1 MLDLLWLLLPVAAA
15 SGWIAARRV
24 SKKASIKQTS
34 PFLANRYI
42 RGLNYLLNEQQDKAL
57 EVFIEMIE
65 VDSET
70 VETHL
75 VLGNL
80 FRRRGEVD
88 RAIRIHQN
96 LIARPQLERQHKIQ
110 ALLELGKDYT
120 KAGLL
125 DRAEGVF
132 RELIS
137 LGSDTAEPYKLLRSI
152 YEKEQE
158 WLRAIEVTEK
168 YEKYSRES
176 QSALISQYFCELAQ
190 QDLWQSNLT
199 NALANAKKAMSLDK
213 SNVRPSLILSECEKS
228 RGEYKKALGH
238 LMDVLEINPEFFTVV
253 HTRALDIEQ
262 AAGDGIGLAKF
273 YEQASKYCDGPSLV
287 RARVDCLIKNQQID
301 KARSLLDEVFA
312 QRKFTPELM
321 QRYASILER
330 QNTHALPKALTNAI
344 DTMSQVAQ
352 DEYLYRCSH
361 CGFKA
366 MSLFWQC
373 PSCHGWTTVQPVDEW
388 MKQN

>member
-15 SGWIAARRV
+15 SGWVAARRV
-24 SKKASIKQTS
+24 SKKASGKETS
-34 PFLANRYI
+34 PFLANSYI

-137 LGSDTAEPYKLLRSI
+137 LGSDMAEPYKLLRSI

-176 QSALISQYFCELAQ
+176 QSALISQYYCEVAQ

-199 NALANAKKAMSLDK
+199 SALANAKKAMALDK

-238 LMDVLEINPEFFTVV
+238 LIDVLEINPEFFTVV
-253 HTRALDIEQ
+253 HPRALDIEQ
-262 AAGDGIGLAKF
+262 AAGDEIGLSKF

-312 QRKFTPELM
+312 QRQFTPELM
-321 QRYASILER
+321 QRYASIQER
-330 QNTHALPKALTNAI
+330 QNTNALPRALTNAI

-352 DEYLYRCSH
+352 DEYLYRCTH

-373 PSCHGWTTVQPVDEW
+373 PSCHGWTTVQPVDDW